1 MQLTDGG
8 FTNAQ
13 ASMRLSAYD
22 PMRPHMQITIGANL
36 APSLAPECGI
46 YVCVCCRYRLYVAD
60 ILSVSV
66 FARLPFICACVCA

>member
-1 MQLTDGG
+1 MCLVALLKDRVSMQLTDGG

-22 PMRPHMQITIGANL
+22 PMRPHMHITIGANL

-46 YVCVCCRYRLYVAD
+46 YVCVCAVGIGCMLQT
-60 ILSVSV
+60 
-66 FARLPFICACVCA
+66 F